1 MDINERLTD
10 VFRSV
15 FNDESI
21 ELSDDMT
28 ASDIDEWDSIAHI
41 NLIFAVEEEFG
52 IKFSTGDLNSLG
64 SVGDLR
70 SAVGKRIGGA

>member
-1 MDINERLTD
+1 MNIHERLTD
-10 VFRSV
+10 LFRSV

-21 ELSDDMT
+21 ELSDTMT
-28 ASDIDEWDSIAHI
+28 ADNIEGWDSIGHI

-52 IKFSTGDLNSLG
+52 IKFTTHELNGLH

-70 SAVGKRIGGA
+70 VTIGKRLVGE